1 MLKLLTDVFPFRHQ
15 HVHRSISIDYRTQ
28 QPSASAELLAA
39 SPTCGFS
46 LQHKEMNHKPV
57 SLFYLQVPTGH
68 GPSLQHLPSQ
78 HDWGVRLWKRKSE
91 QMTNN
96 KHSKV
101 TTAWTKET
109 KNRWHMATS
118 QPLPVPPPLHTS
130 LAEASKK
137 AEHLFFTSAFIVS
150 RMNSPFPLIFHHPVH
165 ITTV

>member
-57 SLFYLQVPTGH
+57 SLFYLQTPTGH

-78 HDWGVRLWKRKSE
+78 HDWGVRLWKRKSK
-91 QMTNN
+91 QM
-96 KHSKV
+96 KADALV
-101 TTAWTKET
+101 TCFSSLLIVLHCVLSAHPLVLSFFYFFYIAMVLLCLNACASFTDFATAL
-109 KNRWHMATS
+109 S
-118 QPLPVPPPLHTS
+118 CLGLGS
-130 LAEASKK
+130 
-137 AEHLFFTSAFIVS
+137 
-150 RMNSPFPLIFHHPVH
+150 
-165 ITTV
+165 